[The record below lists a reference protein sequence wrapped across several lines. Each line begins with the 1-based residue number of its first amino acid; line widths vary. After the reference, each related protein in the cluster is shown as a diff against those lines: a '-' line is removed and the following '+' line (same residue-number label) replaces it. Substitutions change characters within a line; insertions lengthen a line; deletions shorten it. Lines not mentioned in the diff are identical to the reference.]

1 MYIGWRVVAGA
12 FFGMVLANGMF
23 TYAFTVLVDPIR
35 EEFDASLEQVMY
47 GLTLGTLFGLIM
59 GPIVG
64 ALIDRFSVRLLM
76 TLGCLLTASG
86 LFAISNAQSIGAFSW
101 LLAATMSLSLA
112 TMSSMPGSA
121 VVSRWFSTNRGRALG
136 IASIGSS
143 FGGVLVPALL
153 TFWISLYGWR
163 DALQMMALVTVV
175 FVMPIIWLTVRNR
188 PSDLG
193 LTVEDQSAP
202 QDYESAV
209 AQTGMGM
216 LEILRT
222 PAFWFIG
229 LSMGLVFA
237 AFSSMLANFA
247 PYAAGLGVGEN
258 QISTMISILA
268 LGGVVGKFAFG
279 MAADRVNLKK
289 GLWLAHFLLCV
300 AFLILL
306 TEPAY
311 PLMLLASVCFGLST
325 GGLLPVWSAM
335 MARVFGVASFGR
347 AMGAMGPVITLSILP
362 AYALVGRLFD
372 TTGSYSL
379 GLMVFSVVILVAAL
393 LLVPLKY
400 EVAPRS

>member
-202 QDYESAV
+202 AEVSWGDMCNKLKMD
-209 AQTGMGM
+209 AQMKASRGNKG
-216 LEILRT
+216 LLEWEILIIISGQDLFF
-222 PAFWFIG
+222 PAVTGVDFRMFLICQWIRLNMHALVHPQFG
-229 LSMGLVFA
+229 FMCGAVQRFFLS
-237 AFSSMLANFA
+237 
-247 PYAAGLGVGEN
+247 EK
-258 QISTMISILA
+258 TSIL
-268 LGGVVGKFAFG
+268 
-279 MAADRVNLKK
+279 KK
-289 GLWLAHFLLCV
+289 THYC
-300 AFLILL
+300 
-306 TEPAY
+306 
-311 PLMLLASVCFGLST
+311 
-325 GGLLPVWSAM
+325 
-335 MARVFGVASFGR
+335 
-347 AMGAMGPVITLSILP
+347 
-362 AYALVGRLFD
+362 
-372 TTGSYSL
+372 
-379 GLMVFSVVILVAAL
+379 
-393 LLVPLKY
+393 
-400 EVAPRS
+400 

>member
-1 MYIGWRVVAGA
+1 
-12 FFGMVLANGMF
+12 
-23 TYAFTVLVDPIR
+23 
-35 EEFDASLEQVMY
+35 
-47 GLTLGTLFGLIM
+47 
-59 GPIVG
+59 
-64 ALIDRFSVRLLM
+64 
-76 TLGCLLTASG
+76 
-86 LFAISNAQSIGAFSW
+86 
-101 LLAATMSLSLA
+101 
-112 TMSSMPGSA
+112 
-121 VVSRWFSTNRGRALG
+121 
-136 IASIGSS
+136 
-143 FGGVLVPALL
+143 
-153 TFWISLYGWR
+153 
-163 DALQMMALVTVV
+163 V

-193 LTVEDQSAP
+193 LTVEDQYAP